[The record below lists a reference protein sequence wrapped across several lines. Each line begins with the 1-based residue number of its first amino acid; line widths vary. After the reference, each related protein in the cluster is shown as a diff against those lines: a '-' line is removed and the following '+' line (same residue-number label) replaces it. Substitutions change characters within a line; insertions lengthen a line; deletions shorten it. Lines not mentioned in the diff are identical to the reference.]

1 MEMRILDLTLKD
13 LRQLVLD
20 WKAAVFLVAMPV
32 IFNLMFGYVFGGI
45 GAPEDPRLPVGFL
58 DRDGGS
64 ALSTGL
70 YDLLADSSAIRP
82 VEVDV
87 DADIADLDRQVRDED
102 LAAVVIVPAGY
113 GERVMA
119 GEPVP
124 LESILVADSAAGQTA
139 QGELQA
145 AVNRLVGAV
154 QAAQLSADLY
164 EQQAGFAD
172 DTARRSYF
180 NGALNRALAA
190 WENPPLR
197 VVVSSTGGA
206 EEEKTVETVGN
217 AFAHSSPS
225 MIIQF
230 AIAGLMGA
238 GEILVLERKTR
249 VLQRLLTTAMSRW
262 QIILGH
268 FLAML
273 VMILAQVVLLVVFA
287 QVALQVNYF
296 QAPLGLLALAVALAL
311 FIASLGLLIGTLA
324 RSNEHV
330 IIFTLILMFVLSG
343 LGGAWIPLEFTSST
357 FQTVGHLMPTAWAID
372 GLENIVVRG
381 LGNSSAL
388 LPAGVLLAWAVVIFA
403 LAVWRFR
410 TE

>member
-1 MEMRILDLTLKD
+1 MRILDLTFKD

-20 WKAAVFLVAMPV
+20 WKAGVFLVAMPV
-32 IFNLMFGYVFGGI
+32 IFTLMFGYVFGGI
-45 GAPEDPRLPVGFL
+45 GAPEDLRLPVGFL

-64 ALSTGL
+64 VLSKGL
-70 YDLLADSSAIRP
+70 YDLLEGSAAIRP
-82 VEVDV
+82 VALDEDV
-87 DADIADLDRQVRDED
+87 DLEDLDRQVRDED
-102 LAAVVIVPAGY
+102 LAAVVIVPEGY
-113 GERVMA
+113 SERLLA
-119 GEPVP
+119 GELVP
-124 LESILVADSAAGQTA
+124 LEGVLLEDSAAGQTA

-154 QAAQLSADLY
+154 QAAQLSAEMY
-164 EQQAGFAD
+164 EQEAGFAGD
-172 DTARRSYF
+172 AARQSYF
-180 NGALNRALAA
+180 DAALDRALTA
-190 WENPPLR
+190 WEDPPLR
-197 VVVSSTGGA
+197 VVEGSVGA

-230 AIAGLMGA
+230 AIAGIMGA
-238 GEILVLERKTR
+238 GEILVLERKSR

-296 QAPLGLLALAVALAL
+296 QAPLGVLALGVALAL

-324 RSNEHV
+324 RTNEHV

-343 LGGAWIPLEFTSST
+343 LGGAWMPLEFTST
-357 FQTVGHLMPTAWAID
+357 AFQTVGHLMPTAWAID

-388 LPAGVLLAWAVVIFA
+388 APAGILLAWAVVIFA